1 MPAAQE
7 EFNSIMSLGQE
18 VARLGGGIEN
28 PYTIITMDVCLSFTS
43 FFLWFKPKVMHDL
56 ATSKKYRKGCRL

>member
-18 VARLGGGIEN
+18 VERLGGGIEN
-28 PYTIITMDVCLSFTS
+28 PYTIITMDVCILL
-43 FFLWFKPKVMHDL
+43 FFF
-56 ATSKKYRKGCRL
+56 Y